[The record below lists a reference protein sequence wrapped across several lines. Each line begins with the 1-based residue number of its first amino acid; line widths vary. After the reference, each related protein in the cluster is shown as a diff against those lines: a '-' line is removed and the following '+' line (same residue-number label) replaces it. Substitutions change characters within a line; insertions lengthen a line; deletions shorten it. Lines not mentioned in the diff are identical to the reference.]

1 MSKIN
6 FGVTI
11 NATAEMQ
18 YRSDYSAIKRI
29 AQECE
34 SLGYN
39 SLWAMDHLMWG
50 NENEGSVFDVWTLLS
65 ALAIETKSIKL
76 GPLVACNS
84 FRNPAMTAKIASTF
98 DIISNGRLIFG
109 YGAGWKV
116 EEYEAYGY
124 NFEDPVTRVQQ
135 MREGITLI
143 KKLWT
148 EEKTTFKGDY
158 YKTKDAICKP
168 KPMQKPH
175 PPIMIGGGGEKY
187 TLKVAAEIGNIW
199 NVWGPNKE
207 DYKRKVNILQKY
219 CDNLGRKMDDISLS
233 WTGNILIGKNEK
245 DLNKKIRK
253 YGKDISFACTYNNC
267 IEMLQNYI
275 DVGCNEFIFS
285 LYTFNDEKETFIE
298 EIAPS
303 F

>member
-1 MSKIN
+1 MSKIK

-11 NATAEMQ
+11 NAVAEMQ
-18 YRSDYSAIKRI
+18 YRSDYNAIKRI

-39 SLWAMDHLMWG
+39 SLWAMDHLLWG
-50 NENEGSVFDVWTLLS
+50 NNNQGSVFEVWALLS
-65 ALAIETKSIKL
+65 ALAMETKSIKL

-84 FRNPAMTAKIASTF
+84 FRNPTLTAKIASTF
-98 DIISNGRLIFG
+98 DVISNGRLIFG
-109 YGAGWKV
+109 YGAGWKMK
-116 EEYEAYGY
+116 EYEAYGY
-124 NFEDPVTRVQQ
+124 RFRDSVTRVKQ

-148 EEKTTFKGDY
+148 EEKTTFKGEFY
-158 YKTKDAICKP
+158 ESKDAICKP
-168 KPMQKPH
+168 KPIQKPY

-199 NVWGPNKE
+199 NVWGPNIE
-207 DYKRKVNILQKY
+207 EYNRKVNILQKH
-219 CDNLGRKMDDISLS
+219 CDSFGRKMDDITLS

-253 YGKDISFACTYNNC
+253 YGKDISFVCTYKNC
-267 IEMLQNYI
+267 IKMLQDYI
-275 DVGCNEFIFS
+275 EVGCNEFI
-285 LYTFNDEKETFIE
+285 LGRYKIK
-298 EIAPS
+298 
-303 F
+303 

>member
-1 MSKIN
+1 MIKIK
-6 FGVTI
+6 FGITI

-18 YRSDYSAIKRI
+18 YRSDYNAIKRI

-39 SLWAMDHLMWG
+39 SLWAMDHLLWG
-50 NENEGSVFDVWTLLS
+50 NNNEGSVFEVWVLLS
-65 ALAIETKSIKL
+65 ALAMETKSIKL

-84 FRNPAMTAKIASTF
+84 FRNPTLTAKIASTF

-109 YGAGWKV
+109 YGAGWKGK
-116 EEYEAYGY
+116 EYEAYGY
-124 NFEDPVTRVQQ
+124 QFGDSATRVRQ
-135 MREGITLI
+135 MSEGITLI

-158 YKTKDAICKP
+158 YEAKDAICKP

-175 PPIMIGGGGEKY
+175 PPILIGGGGEKY

-199 NVWGPNKE
+199 NVWGPNVE

-245 DLNKKIRK
+245 DLNKKIRR
-253 YGKDISFACTYNNC
+253 YGKDISFVCTYNNC
-267 IEMLQNYI
+267 IKRLQDYI

-285 LYTFNDEKETFIE
+285 LYTFNEEKKTFME
-298 EIAPS
+298 EIASS